1 MKPERLF
8 LILSIIGIFLL
19 LILSNFE
26 KPILTGEVSNIKITK
41 NSISL
46 NLVNFQENILIINK
60 TRLPGKIKIGDKI
73 EIYGDAQKSI
83 DEIVIFTDKLICLNC

>member
-1 MKPERLF
+1 MKPERIF
-8 LILSIIGIFLL
+8 LIISIIGIFIL

-26 KPILTGEVSNIKITK
+26 KPILTGEISNIKITK

-60 TRLPGKIKIGDKI
+60 TKLPEKIKKGDLIEVYGDKQI
-73 EIYGDAQKSI
+73 SLNETT
-83 DEIVIFTDKLICLNC
+83 IFTDKIICVNC